1 MVKGAVFDMDGLMI
15 DSERIVLMG
24 YEFAAK
30 KFGYDDRILKLAEAS
45 IGRTKND
52 TRIIFNEAMGNGFD
66 YDEFKPH
73 VSRFVKDYY
82 LENGIPVK
90 KGLFELIDAL
100 KGEKYR
106 LCVATSTSRETAID
120 QLTSA
125 KIMPYF
131 DDLVGGDDIKNG
143 KPAPDIFLEAA
154 ARIGVEPKDCF
165 VFEDS
170 INGIKAAYSAGA
182 KPIMIP
188 DIVPPTDEILP
199 MIYRKYASLDQAI
212 SLIIGEENG

>member
-15 DSERIVLMG
+15 DSERIVLKG

-52 TRIIFNEAMGNGFD
+52 TRIIFNEAMGGGFD
-66 YDEFKPH
+66 YDEFKPY
-73 VSRFVKDYY
+73 VSDFVKDWYIK
-82 LENGIPVK
+82 NGIPVK
-90 KGLFELIDAL
+90 KGLFEILDAL
-100 KGEKYR
+100 KGKGYR
-106 LCVATSTSRETAID
+106 LCVATSTSRRTATD
-120 QLTSA
+120 QLMSA

-154 ARIGVEPKDCF
+154 ARIGAKPEDCF

-170 INGIKAAYSAGA
+170 INGIKAAYSAGT

-188 DIVPPTDEILP
+188 DIVMPTDEILP
-199 MIYRKYASLDQAI
+199 MIYRKYTSLDQAVE
-212 SLIIGEENG
+212 LLIGEENE